1 MQRQP
6 GEGSRRAY
14 VRPELTVHGDVGGVT
29 RDLQGGT
36 GQADSMA
43 SIGNQ
48 NFKTK

>member
-29 RDLQGGT
+29 RSVKQGVGER
-36 GQADSMA
+36 DNSVENP
-43 SIGNQ
+43 SY
-48 NFKTK
+48 KTQ